1 MKTASQQSVPKE
13 RFVRALGRA
22 PVTRRP
28 RVAVIERFDL
38 FTETFG
44 PPERRSNGKSTVL
57 VWNFIRIDR
66 NDDAT
71 FSLSCRIPAGA
82 RVSAATDI
90 RANVV
95 ARSGAMRFADWTLD
109 RIGNVANGDELPN
122 FVDARPSAITRL

>member
-1 MKTASQQSVPKE
+1 MKTSSHQSVPKE

-28 RVAVIERFDL
+28 RVAVIDRFDL

-44 PPERRSNGKSTVL
+44 PPERRLNRRSSIL
-57 VWNFIRIDR
+57 VWNFIQIDR
-66 NDDAT
+66 NDNAT

-82 RVSAATDI
+82 RISPATDI
-90 RANVV
+90 KADVV
-95 ARSGAMRFADWTLD
+95 AKSGATVFAYWTLD
-109 RIGNVANGDELPN
+109 RLGNVANGEELPC